1 MTAFLSPAR
10 KWRHR
15 RRWRCA
21 ATMALVLWVLW
32 GGWKTALAG
41 PPDPLVINTSYSPP
55 YSSAKAEGILDRLLA
70 EAFRRLGRRV
80 EIRMLP
86 AERSFQDANDGIAD
100 GDVGRIRGVDAIYP
114 NLVIVDEPIIES
126 RDFVA
131 FSIRHEFPTPD
142 WSALDPYNLGL
153 VQGWKIFE
161 AHTTNARSVTRA
173 RDTRALF
180 RMLQHDR
187 IDVALSAR
195 LDGLA
200 MAHDLGIQGI
210 RVLEPPLARLEMF
223 LYLHRRHADLAP
235 RLARTLRAMKADG
248 AFERIRQSAIRKW
261 LSDAP

>member
-1 MTAFLSPAR
+1 
-10 KWRHR
+10 
-15 RRWRCA
+15 
-21 ATMALVLWVLW
+21 
-32 GGWKTALAG
+32 
-41 PPDPLVINTSYSPP
+41 LVINSSYSPP
-55 YSSAKAEGILDRLLA
+55 HSSANAEGILDRLLVA
-70 EAFRRLGRRV
+70 AFGRLGRRV
-80 EIRMLP
+80 EIRMPP
-86 AERSFQDANDGIAD
+86 AERGLQDANNGIAD

-131 FSIRHEFPTPD
+131 FSIRHQFRTPD
-142 WSALDPYNLGL
+142 WAALNPYNVGL

-161 AHTTNARSVTRA
+161 THAANARSVTRT

-195 LDGLA
+195 LDGLT

-210 RVLEPPLARLEMF
+210 RALEPPLARLKMF

-248 AFERIRQSAIRKW
+248 AFERIRRSALRKW